1 MQRATSKARI
11 LVVDDEPSVLATYRM
26 ILQQKGYDPIAA
38 ISSAE
43 ARGTIDRERLDL
55 LLCDLSLEE
64 KNTGFEV
71 IEYARRVQ
79 PALPSVLLTGY
90 ATKDIAEKAAQNG
103 IVVLFKPIDIE
114 EFLTTIAAQLR
125 SGHEQQQA
133 KQEESR
139 GGKSA
144 IVS

>member
-1 MQRATSKARI
+1 MKRASPKPRI

-26 ILQQKGYDPIAA
+26 ILQQKGYDPVAA

-43 ARGTIDRERLDL
+43 ARGVIERERLDL

-71 IEYARRVQ
+71 IEYARRIQ
-79 PALPSVLLTGY
+79 PSLPSVLLTGY
-90 ATKDIAEKAAQNG
+90 ATKDIAEKAAQNR

-133 KQEESR
+133 QEESR